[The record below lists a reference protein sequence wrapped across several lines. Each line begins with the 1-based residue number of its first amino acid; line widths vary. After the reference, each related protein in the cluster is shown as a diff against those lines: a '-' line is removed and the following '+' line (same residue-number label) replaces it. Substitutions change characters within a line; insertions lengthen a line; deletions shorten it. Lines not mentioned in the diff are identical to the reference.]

1 MWQPVLGCL
10 DNPRQAATFETMQ
23 QSDQD
28 IRNRLLIARLPAMPQ
43 ILVRLIE
50 HLQADDLGMPEL
62 AALISKDAGMTG
74 KLLAVANSS
83 AYQRHTRNVNL
94 EQSLIALGTDM
105 IKTLVISDSVFQ
117 TFNNFP
123 HSGST
128 DLRAFWKNSLSTAVI
143 AKEIARAAEY
153 PHLEEAYLA
162 GLLHNVGRL
171 ALLAT
176 APKEYAFNFTARDD
190 EDLCA
195 VEQRTLQITHAE
207 AGAWLIERWQLDS
220 FLADAVLYHHE
231 PSERLESAHPL
242 IRIVRLAHV
251 LSSHPDDEVLVAEAA
266 ALCGIDGEQAAQMLA
281 GAARQVDKAAA
292 HLGIDLAGADD
303 IPAPPAYAPPALDPV
318 QQRLSE
324 EVRNMVLVSEV
335 GQSFARQQ
343 GESGLLEAMTRSAR
357 ILFDF
362 GNAVV
367 LLENPTGHALVGA
380 PTQGS
385 QRIAEFAVPL
395 AKGGAIAKSALE
407 RRPAFIGREPED
419 GSPLGLAEE
428 QLLRM
433 LGCDSMVCVPLVAGA
448 RCLGVLIGGIATWQ
462 IPYCQRRERFM
473 QSFGAQAAT
482 ALENMLSERGHARRQ
497 LAHVAEEYREASR
510 RVVHEVNN
518 PLSIIKN
525 YLSVLDSKLAR
536 QEPVNTE
543 MSILN
548 EEIDR
553 VGQLVSSLA
562 EVKPLDTGPLPTD
575 VAKVVDEVQR
585 LFRSTGFVP
594 AAVEISVTMHD
605 EATRI
610 EGDADVLK
618 QILVNLVK
626 NAIEALGST
635 GGRIEIVNRG
645 HVNRE
650 RQMYLE
656 LVVSDN
662 GPGLSREVLAH
673 LFSPVKSTKDG
684 AHHGLGL
691 SIVHS
696 LVKKLGGHIAC
707 RSGRSGTAFEIL
719 LPAWSGAGVG
729 TGLGE
734 PVALPARALGSA

>member
-1 MWQPVLGCL
+1 MWQLVLGSL
-10 DNPRQAATFETMQ
+10 GQPSQLVNSGRFETMQ

-62 AALISKDAGMTG
+62 ATLISKDAGMTG

-83 AYQRHTRNVNL
+83 AYQRHHRNVNL
-94 EQSLIALGTDM
+94 EQSLVALGTDM

-128 DLRAFWKNSLSTAVI
+128 DLRAFWKNSLAAAVI
-143 AKEIARAAEY
+143 AKEVACLVEY

-176 APKEYAFNFTARDD
+176 APKEYAYNFNARDD

-195 VEQRTLQITHAE
+195 VEQRTLQITHTE

-231 PSERLESAHPL
+231 PSDRLESAHPL

-251 LSSHPDDEVLVAEAA
+251 LSCHPGDEPAVADAA
-266 ALCGIDGEQAAQMLA
+266 GLCGLEAGQVGQLLE

-303 IPAPPAYAPPALDPV
+303 VPAPPAYAPPSLDPV

-407 RRPAFIGREPED
+407 RRPAFIERESD
-419 GSPLGLAEE
+419 LGLAEE

-433 LGCDSMVCVPLVAGA
+433 LGTDSLVCVPLVAGA
-448 RCLGVLIGGIATWQ
+448 RCLGVLIGGVAAWQ
-462 IPYCQRRERFM
+462 LPICQRRERFM
-473 QSFGAQAAT
+473 QSFGAQAAA
-482 ALENMLSERGHARRQ
+482 ALETMLAERGHARRQ

-536 QEPVNTE
+536 QEPVSSE

-553 VGQLVSSLA
+553 VGQLVGSLA
-562 EVKPLDTGPLPTD
+562 ELKPLEAGPRPTD

-594 AAVEISVTMHD
+594 STVDIAVTMHE

-626 NAIEALGST
+626 NAIEALGNT

-650 RQMYLE
+650 RQLYLE

-662 GPGLSREVLAH
+662 GPGLSRDVLAH

-707 RSGRSGTAFEIL
+707 RSGRTGTAFEIL
-719 LPAWSGAGVG
+719 LPAWPGAG
-729 TGLGE
+729 TGNA
-734 PVALPARALGSA
+734 VALPARALGSA

>member
-1 MWQPVLGCL
+1 MQP
-10 DNPRQAATFETMQ
+10 
-23 QSDQD
+23 SDQD

-83 AYQRHTRNVNL
+83 AYQRHHRNVNL
-94 EQSLIALGTDM
+94 EQSLVALGTDM

-128 DLRAFWKNSLSTAVI
+128 DLRAFWKNSLSAAVI
-143 AKEIARAAEY
+143 AKEIARLVDY

-231 PSERLESAHPL
+231 SSDRIESAHPL

-251 LSSHPDDEVLVAEAA
+251 LSSHAGDEPVVRDAA
-266 ALCGIDGEQAAQMLA
+266 GLCGLDAEQVGRLLD

-380 PTQGS
+380 PTHGS

-407 RRPAFIGREPED
+407 RRPAFIGSD
-419 GSPLGLAEE
+419 GESLGLAEE

-433 LGCDSMVCVPLVAGA
+433 LGTDSLVCVPLVAGA
-448 RCLGVLIGGIATWQ
+448 RCLGVLIGGIASWQ
-462 IPYCQRRERFM
+462 VPVCQRRERFM

-536 QEPVNTE
+536 QEPVSSE

-562 EVKPLDTGPLPTD
+562 DLKPVDTGPRPTD

-594 AAVEISVTMHD
+594 STVDILVTMHE

-626 NAIEALGST
+626 NAIEALGTT
-635 GGRIEIVNRG
+635 GGRVEIVNRG

-650 RQMYLE
+650 RQLYLE

-662 GPGLSREVLAH
+662 GPGLSREVLTH

-719 LPAWSGAGVG
+719 LPAWSGAG
-729 TGLGE
+729 TAAT